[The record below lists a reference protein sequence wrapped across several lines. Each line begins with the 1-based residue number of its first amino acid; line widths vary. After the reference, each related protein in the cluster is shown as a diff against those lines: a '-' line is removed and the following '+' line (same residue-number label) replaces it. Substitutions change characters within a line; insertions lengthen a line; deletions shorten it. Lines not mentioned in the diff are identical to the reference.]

1 MSDIR
6 VKDLASTVNAPVDVL
21 IKQLGDAGITVS
33 GPEDMVTE
41 AQKMKLLEHIR
52 QGQAAVA
59 ANPGGKIKL
68 KKKTS
73 VVNVSDSRGKATGGK
88 VVVTKRRK
96 KTFST
101 PQTPAAGDEQA
112 VSVPQVES
120 RSEMLAKQLEA
131 ERKAREDAVK
141 KAQEEQENVAELAQ
155 DSVDVEEVS
164 VEEPAS
170 IEVAEAVI
178 VAEEVETV
186 EEEQK
191 PEAETVEEVSTEVQ
205 ETAQTESVE
214 EKPKPADNVEQ
225 AQATVEEK
233 PAQQTVVETKAEEKE
248 PPVIDRAKQ
257 HAEAAQRAKNEMA
270 GLLKRRPGRTPP
282 KPKVDKAAEAKPAK
296 ESADK
301 KPETKK
307 EKAYRKPDKAS
318 SDRTELH
325 LDKKE
330 DGGRRKKKSR
340 KQQKADD
347 RKQTVTIQR
356 DTKHGFEKP
365 TAPVIREVE
374 VPETIVVSDLAKAL
388 AVQAT
393 QVIKTM
399 MGMGVMATINQSIDQ
414 DTATLVVEE
423 MGHVAKPVAS
433 ESDET
438 MIADLMD
445 DSAEYEE
452 LPRPPVVTIMG
463 HVDHGKTS
471 LLDYIR
477 NSRVV
482 SGEAGGITQH
492 IGAYHVETDNGVI
505 SFLDTPGHAAF
516 TAMRARGA
524 KVTDVVILVVAADD
538 GVMPQTKEAIQ
549 HARAADVPLVVA
561 INKIDKPTAD
571 PEKVKSELS
580 QHEVIP
586 EDWGG
591 EDVFVNVSAHTGEG
605 IDELL
610 DAILLVS
617 EVLELKAPVDA
628 PASGIVVE
636 ASVEKGRGAV
646 ATVMVQKGTLKQG
659 DIILS
664 GQEYGRVRALV
675 DENGKQVK
683 TAGPSI
689 PVAVL
694 GLSGAPVAGD
704 DLLVVS
710 DERKA
715 REIAEKR
722 REQEKDS
729 RFAAQQAAKLDAMFS
744 KMKDGERLQ
753 VPVLLKTDVQGSSE
767 ALRDSLLRL
776 STDEVEVKIISSGVG
791 GINESDA
798 NLAVAAGAV
807 VVGFNVRADASA
819 RRITSEAGIEI
830 RYYSIIYEVIDDV
843 RKAMSGLL
851 APELR
856 EEFIGL
862 AEVKDV
868 FRSSSFG
875 AVAGCLIVEGSVKR
889 GNPIR
894 VLRDNVVVYEGELE
908 SLRRHKDD
916 VNEVISGTECGI
928 AVKDYNDVQ
937 PGDQIECFERREV
950 AREI

>member
-6 VKDLASTVNAPVDVL
+6 VKDLASTVNAPVEVL
-21 IKQLGDAGITVS
+21 VKQLSDAGIAVS
-33 GPEDMVTE
+33 GPDDMVTE

-52 QGQAAVA
+52 QGQAAA
-59 ANPGGKIKL
+59 ANSGGKIKL

-96 KTFST
+96 KSFAT
-101 PQTPAAGDEQA
+101 PQSPVAGEEMA
-112 VSVPQVES
+112 SAPQVES
-120 RSEMLAKQLEA
+120 RSEILAKQLEA

-141 KAQEEQENVAELAQ
+141 QAQEEQEKAAENAQDVEVETADSEEVAVEETVEAEVAENVAEEMLEVAIPEQ
-155 DSVDVEEVS
+155 ESVEKAEAAEEPQETVQAETAEKETANEVVEEQ
-164 VEEPAS
+164 P
-170 IEVAEAVI
+170 
-178 VAEEVETV
+178 VAEENPAEPKV
-186 EEEQK
+186 
-191 PEAETVEEVSTEVQ
+191 AET
-205 ETAQTESVE
+205 
-214 EKPKPADNVEQ
+214 KPAV
-225 AQATVEEK
+225 
-233 PAQQTVVETKAEEKE
+233 EEKE

-270 GLLKRRPGRTPP
+270 GLLKRRPSRTPP
-282 KPKVDKAAEAKPAK
+282 KPKVEASDNKPAQ
-296 ESADK
+296 EQSANKKTDAKKDK
-301 KPETKK
+301 SF
-307 EKAYRKPDKAS
+307 RKPDKGS
-318 SDRTELH
+318 SDRKELH

-330 DGGRRKKKSR
+330 DGGRRKKRSR
-340 KQQKADD
+340 KQQKAEE

-365 TAPVIREVE
+365 TAPVVREVE
-374 VPETIVVSDLAKAL
+374 IPETIIVSDLAKAL
-388 AVQAT
+388 AIQAT

-414 DTATLVVEE
+414 DTATLIVEE

-438 MIADLMD
+438 MIADLVD
-445 DSAEYEE
+445 DTAEYEE

-549 HARAADVPLVVA
+549 HARAAEVPLVVA

-571 PEKVKSELS
+571 PDKVKNELS

-605 IDELL
+605 IDDLL

-617 EVLELKAPVDA
+617 EVLELKAPVEA

-704 DLLVVS
+704 DLLVVA

-722 REQEKDS
+722 RDQEKDS

-807 VVGFNVRADASA
+807 VVGFNVRADSAA

-856 EEFIGL
+856 EVFIGL